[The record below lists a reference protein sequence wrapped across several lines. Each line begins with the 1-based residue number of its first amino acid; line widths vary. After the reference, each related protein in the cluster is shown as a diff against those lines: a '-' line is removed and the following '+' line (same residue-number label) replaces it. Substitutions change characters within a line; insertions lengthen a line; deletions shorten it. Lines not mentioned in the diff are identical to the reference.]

1 MRPRFF
7 STPSALSAWRE
18 EHHATTKEL
27 LVGFHNK
34 GSGKP
39 SITWPEAVDE
49 ALSFGWIDGVRRT
62 LDDVSYMIRFTPRT
76 ARSTWSAANIKRA
89 TELIEAG
96 SMRPAGRKAFEA
108 RRDERSGI
116 YSYEQRGQAKLGREF
131 ERQFRSNTGDTD
143 RRLGA

>member
-1 MRPRFF
+1 
-7 STPSALSAWRE
+7 
-18 EHHATTKEL
+18 
-27 LVGFHNK
+27 
-34 GSGKP
+34 
-39 SITWPEAVDE
+39 VDE
-49 ALSFGWIDGVRRT
+49 ALSFGWIDGVRQS
-62 LDDVSYMIRFTPRT
+62 LDDVSYTIRFTPRT

-116 YSYEQRGQAKLGREF
+116 YSYEQRGQAELGRQF
-131 ERQFRSNTGDTD
+131 ERQFRSNTRAWEFFRAHSRISNDGHLLGRQREARRDQAKAAGDTD